1 MKFPNKITNYNESS
15 LPKMV
20 MILKELEKGDLSVN
34 SLYEIIK
41 KKIPSFNEYFE
52 IIVSL
57 YALNK
62 VILNELEELHYV
74 D

>member
-1 MKFPNKITNYNESS
+1 MKFPNKITTYKESS

-20 MILKELEKGDLSVN
+20 VVLNELEKGDLSIDL
-34 SLYEIIK
+34 LYDLVK
-41 KKIPSFNEYFE
+41 KKIPSFNEYIE

-62 VILNELEELHYV
+62 VILNELEELHLC
-74 D
+74 